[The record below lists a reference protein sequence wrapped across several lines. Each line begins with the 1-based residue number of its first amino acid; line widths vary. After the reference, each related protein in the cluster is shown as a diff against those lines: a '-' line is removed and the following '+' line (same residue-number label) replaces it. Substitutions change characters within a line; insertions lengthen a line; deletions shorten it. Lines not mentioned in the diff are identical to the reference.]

1 MLEHLHL
8 DRDRKLISLFG
19 EPVIFHCHH
28 YNLFLQQTIEDPDWI
43 DGVGI
48 LRTAAQEIFYSLLY
62 GAFKALG
69 IQETQE
75 RLAVAAQ
82 IFSFL
87 GFGRLAFEA
96 TPAGGEV
103 QLTHSHYA
111 EGWLSKYG
119 EQVSRTRPID
129 HLAVGY
135 VAAALDATFGEL
147 GSYTAEETECMA
159 VTRKDHCVIQATRL
173 PKPQSLTPSPG
184 MGKLIEQPTQFPQPV
199 TAVDYDAVNEA
210 LWGLPLAGD
219 ERGQIRAFNVLLT
232 RMPANYYNRIQ
243 YRFLQELKAVQAELM
258 GVGEALIRESG
269 HVCVF
274 YTFGNIMESV
284 EWETLV
290 GPMLEKD
297 TDWIHG
303 GYAVASSLGWGRW
316 QALEVVSGESCRVAI
331 DGNYEANYFLASY
344 PRAEDPACYFAQ
356 GAVPAMM
363 NLVYNGNIQQ
373 KPVLDQVFY
382 NRLFQRGGLFYSKE
396 TKARE
401 KGDPWCEFYAA
412 RVSGTESLRM

>member
-1 MLEHLHL
+1 MLEHLRL
-8 DRDRKLISLFG
+8 DRERKLISLFG

-43 DGVGI
+43 DGVSI
-48 LRTAAQEIFYSLLY
+48 LRKAAQEIFYSLLQ
-62 GAFKALG
+62 GAFKTLG
-69 IQETQE
+69 VQQAAE
-75 RLAVAAQ
+75 RLAVASQ
-82 IFSFL
+82 VFSFL
-87 GFGRLAFEA
+87 GLGRLELQAS
-96 TPAGGEV
+96 PSGGEA
-103 QLTHSHYA
+103 QLIHSHYA

-119 EQVSRTRPID
+119 DQINRTRPID

-135 VAAALDATFGEL
+135 VAAALDATFAEL

-159 VTRKDHCVIQATRL
+159 VTRKDCCVIQATRL
-173 PKPQSLTPSPG
+173 SRPQSLIPSPG
-184 MGKLIEQPTQFPQPV
+184 MGKLIERPADLPKPI

-210 LWGLPLAGD
+210 LWSLPLAGD

-243 YRFLQELKAVQAELM
+243 YRFLEELRALSPELQE
-258 GVGEALIRESG
+258 VGEGLIRESG

-274 YTFGNIMESV
+274 YTFGNIMESL

-316 QALEVVSGESCRVAI
+316 QALEVVSNHSCRVAI

-344 PRAEDPACYFAQ
+344 PQADYAACYFAQ
-356 GAVPAMM
+356 GAVPALM

-373 KPVLDQVFY
+373 KPLLDQVFY
-382 NRLFQRGGLFYSKE
+382 NRLFQQGGLFWGKE

-401 KGDPWCEFYAA
+401 KGDPWCEFYAE
-412 RVSGTESLRM
+412 RS

>member
-1 MLEHLHL
+1 MLEHLRL
-8 DRDRKLISLFG
+8 DRARKLLSLFG

-28 YNLFLQQTIEDPDWI
+28 YNLFLQQTIEDPNWI
-43 DGVGI
+43 DGVSI
-48 LRTAAQEIFYSLLY
+48 LRTAAQEIFYSLLQ
-62 GAFKALG
+62 GAFKTLG
-69 IQETQE
+69 VQQAAE
-75 RLAVAAQ
+75 RLAVACQ
-82 IFSFL
+82 LFGFL
-87 GFGRLAFEA
+87 GLGRLELQAS
-96 TPAGGEV
+96 PSGGEA

-119 EQVSRTRPID
+119 DQANRTRPID

-159 VTRKDHCVIQATRL
+159 VTRKDRCVIQATRL
-173 PKPQSLTPSPG
+173 PRPQALVPSPG
-184 MGKLIEQPTQFPQPV
+184 MGKLIERPADLPKPI

-210 LWGLPLAGD
+210 LWSLPLAGD

-243 YRFLQELKAVQAELM
+243 YRFLEELKAVQPGLQQVAED
-258 GVGEALIRESG
+258 LIRESG

-274 YTFGNIMESV
+274 YTFGNIMESL

-303 GYAVASSLGWGRW
+303 AYAVASSLGWGRW
-316 QALEVVSGESCRVAI
+316 QALEVVSDHSCRVAI
-331 DGNYEANYFLASY
+331 DGNYETNYFLASY
-344 PRAEDPACYFAQ
+344 PRADYPTCYFAQ
-356 GAVPAMM
+356 GAVPALM

-373 KPVLDQVFY
+373 KPILDQVFY
-382 NRLFQRGGLFYSKE
+382 SRLFQRGGLFYGKE

-401 KGDPWCEFYAA
+401 KGDPWCEFYAE
-412 RVSGTESLRM
+412 RI